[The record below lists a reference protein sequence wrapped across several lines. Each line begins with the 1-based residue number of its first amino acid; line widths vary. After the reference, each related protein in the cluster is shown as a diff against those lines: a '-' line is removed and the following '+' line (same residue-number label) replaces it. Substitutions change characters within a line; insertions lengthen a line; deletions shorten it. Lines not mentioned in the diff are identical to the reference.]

1 MKIVDGLLYSRSHEW
16 VLVDGESARVGITD
30 HAQDALGQIVDVQ
43 LPSIGDAVLAGKAVA
58 EVESSKS
65 VSDIGSPVSGT
76 VVLVNEL
83 LTDQPELINS
93 DPFGA
98 GWLYEVQLSYDEM
111 LEGLMSADE
120 YRALTQQQL
129 THQSMKNVQE

>member
-1 MKIVDGLLYSRSHEW
+1 MKIVEGLLYSRSHEW
-16 VLVDGESARVGITD
+16 VLVDGESARVGVTD

-43 LPSIGDAVLAGKAVA
+43 LPSIGDAVVAGKAVA

-83 LTDQPELINS
+83 LTESPELINS

-98 GWLYEVQLSYDEM
+98 GWLYEVQLSYNEM
-111 LEGLMSADE
+111 LEALMSADE
-120 YRALTQQQL
+120 YRKLTQ
-129 THQSMKNVQE
+129 

>member
-1 MKIVDGLLYSRSHEW
+1 MKIVEGLLYSRSHEW
-16 VLVDGESARVGITD
+16 VLVDGESARVGVTD

-43 LPSIGDAVLAGKAVA
+43 LPLIGDAVVAGKAVA

-83 LTDQPELINS
+83 LTDSPELINS

-98 GWLYEVQLSYDEM
+98 GWLYEVQLSYNEM
-111 LEGLMSADE
+111 LEGLMSADQ
-120 YRALTQQQL
+120 YRALTQ
-129 THQSMKNVQE
+129 

>member
-1 MKIVDGLLYSRSHEW
+1 VKIVDGLLYSRSHEW

-43 LPSIGDAVLAGKAVA
+43 LPSIGDAVVAGKAVA

-83 LTDQPELINS
+83 LADRPELINS

-120 YRALTQQQL
+120 YRALTQ
-129 THQSMKNVQE
+129 

>member
-30 HAQDALGQIVDVQ
+30 HAQDALGQIVNVQ
-43 LPSIGDAVLAGKAVA
+43 LPSIGDAVVVGKAVA

-65 VSDIGSPVSGT
+65 VSDISSPVSGT

-83 LTDQPELINS
+83 LADQPELINS

-120 YRALTQQQL
+120 YRALTQ
-129 THQSMKNVQE
+129 

>member
-1 MKIVDGLLYSRSHEW
+1 MKIVEGLLYSRSHEW

-43 LPSIGDAVLAGKAVA
+43 LPSIGDAVVAGKAVA

-83 LTDQPELINS
+83 LADRPELINS

-111 LEGLMSADE
+111 LEGLISADA
-120 YRALTQQQL
+120 YRALTQ
-129 THQSMKNVQE
+129 

>member
-1 MKIVDGLLYSRSHEW
+1 MKIVEGLLYSRSHEW
-16 VLVDGESARVGITD
+16 VLVDGESARVGVTD
-30 HAQDALGQIVDVQ
+30 HAQDALGQIIDVQ
-43 LPSIGDAVLAGKAVA
+43 LPSIGDAVVAGKAVA

-83 LTDQPELINS
+83 LTDSPELINS

-98 GWLYEVQLSYDEM
+98 GWLYEVQLSYNEM
-111 LEGLMSADE
+111 LEALMSADE
-120 YRALTQQQL
+120 YRKLTQ
-129 THQSMKNVQE
+129 

>member
-43 LPSIGDAVLAGKAVA
+43 LPSIGGAVVAGKAVA

-83 LTDQPELINS
+83 LADQPGLINS

-120 YRALTQQQL
+120 YRELTQ
-129 THQSMKNVQE
+129 

>member
-1 MKIVDGLLYSRSHEW
+1 MKIVEGLLYSRSHEW
-16 VLVDGESARVGITD
+16 VLIDGESARVGVTD

-43 LPSIGDAVLAGKAVA
+43 LPSIGDAVVAGKAVA

-83 LTDQPELINS
+83 LTDSPELINS

-98 GWLYEVQLSYDEM
+98 GWLYEVQLSYNEM
-111 LEGLMSADE
+111 LEALMSADE
-120 YRALTQQQL
+120 YRKLTQ
-129 THQSMKNVQE
+129 

>member
-43 LPSIGDAVLAGKAVA
+43 LPSIGGAVVAGKAVA

-83 LTDQPELINS
+83 LADQPELINS

-120 YRALTQQQL
+120 YRALTQ
-129 THQSMKNVQE
+129 

>member
-43 LPSIGDAVLAGKAVA
+43 LPSVGDAVVGGKAVA

-83 LTDQPELINS
+83 LVAQPQLINS

-98 GWLYEVQLSYDEM
+98 GWLYEIQLAYNEM

-120 YRALTQQQL
+120 YRTLTQ
-129 THQSMKNVQE
+129 

>member
-1 MKIVDGLLYSRSHEW
+1 MKIIDGLLYSRSHEW

-43 LPSIGDAVLAGKAVA
+43 LPSIGAAVIAGKAVA

-83 LTDQPELINS
+83 LADQPELINS

-98 GWLYEVQLSYDEM
+98 GWLYEVQLSYNEM

-120 YRALTQQQL
+120 YRALTQ
-129 THQSMKNVQE
+129 

>member
-1 MKIVDGLLYSRSHEW
+1 MKIIDGLLYSRSHEW

-43 LPSIGDAVLAGKAVA
+43 LPSIGDTVVAGKAVA

-83 LTDQPELINS
+83 LAGQPELINS

-98 GWLYEVQLSYDEM
+98 GWLYKVQLAYNEM
-111 LEGLMSADE
+111 LDGLMSVDE
-120 YRALTQQQL
+120 YRALTQ
-129 THQSMKNVQE
+129 

>member
-43 LPSIGDAVLAGKAVA
+43 LPLIGDAVVAGKAVA

-83 LTDQPELINS
+83 LADQPELINS

-120 YRALTQQQL
+120 YRALTQ
-129 THQSMKNVQE
+129 

>member
-43 LPSIGDAVLAGKAVA
+43 LPSIGDAVVAGKAVA

-76 VVLVNEL
+76 VVLLNEL
-83 LTDQPELINS
+83 LADSPELINS

-98 GWLYEVQLSYDEM
+98 GWLYEVQLSYNEM
-111 LEGLMSADE
+111 LEALMSADE
-120 YRALTQQQL
+120 YRNLTQ
-129 THQSMKNVQE
+129 

>member
-43 LPSIGDAVLAGKAVA
+43 LPSIGDAVAAGKAVA

-65 VSDIGSPVSGT
+65 VSDISSPVGGT

-83 LTDQPELINS
+83 LADQPELINS

-120 YRALTQQQL
+120 YRALTQ
-129 THQSMKNVQE
+129 

>member
-43 LPSIGDAVLAGKAVA
+43 LPSIGDAVVAGKAVA

-83 LTDQPELINS
+83 LEDRPELINS

-120 YRALTQQQL
+120 YRALTQ
-129 THQSMKNVQE
+129 

>member
-1 MKIVDGLLYSRSHEW
+1 VKIADGLLYSKNHEW

-43 LPSIGDAVLAGKAVA
+43 LPSIGDSVVAGRAVV

-76 VVLVNEL
+76 IVLVNEL
-83 LTDQPELINS
+83 LFDQPELMNS

-98 GWLYEVQLSYDEM
+98 GWLYEVQLSYNEM
-111 LEGLMSADE
+111 LEGLITADE
-120 YRALTQQQL
+120 YRTLTQ
-129 THQSMKNVQE
+129 

>member
-43 LPSIGDAVLAGKAVA
+43 LPSIGDAVVAGKAVA

-83 LTDQPELINS
+83 LADSPELINS

-98 GWLYEVQLSYDEM
+98 GWLYEVQLSYSEM

-120 YRALTQQQL
+120 YRKLTQ
-129 THQSMKNVQE
+129 

>member
-16 VLVDGESARVGITD
+16 VLVDGESARLGITD

-43 LPSIGDAVLAGKAVA
+43 LPSIGDAVVAGKAVA

-83 LTDQPELINS
+83 LADRPELINS

-120 YRALTQQQL
+120 YRALTQ
-129 THQSMKNVQE
+129 

>member
-1 MKIVDGLLYSRSHEW
+1 MKIVDGLLYSRNHEW

-43 LPSIGDAVLAGKAVA
+43 LPSIGDAVVAGKAVA

-83 LTDQPELINS
+83 LVDQPELINS

-120 YRALTQQQL
+120 YRALTQ
-129 THQSMKNVQE
+129 

>member
-43 LPSIGDAVLAGKAVA
+43 LPSIGGAVVAGKAVA

-83 LTDQPELINS
+83 LADQPGLINS

-120 YRALTQQQL
+120 YRALTQ
-129 THQSMKNVQE
+129 

>member
-1 MKIVDGLLYSRSHEW
+1 M
-16 VLVDGESARVGITD
+16 LVDGESARVGITD

-43 LPSIGDAVLAGKAVA
+43 LPSIGDTVVAGKAVA

-83 LTDQPELINS
+83 LVDQPELINS

-98 GWLYEVQLSYDEM
+98 GWLFEVQLSYDET
-111 LEGLMSADE
+111 LEGLISAE
-120 YRALTQQQL
+120 KYRQL
-129 THQSMKNVQE
+129 TE

>member
-1 MKIVDGLLYSRSHEW
+1 VKIVDGLLYSRSHEW

-43 LPSIGDAVLAGKAVA
+43 LPSVGDAVVAGNAVA

-83 LTDQPELINS
+83 LTDEPQLINS

-98 GWLYEVQLSYDEM
+98 GWLYEVQLAYNEM

-120 YRALTQQQL
+120 YRTLTQ
-129 THQSMKNVQE
+129 

>member
-43 LPSIGDAVLAGKAVA
+43 LPSIGDAVVVGKAVA

-83 LTDQPELINS
+83 LADQPELINS

-120 YRALTQQQL
+120 YRALTQ
-129 THQSMKNVQE
+129 

>member
-1 MKIVDGLLYSRSHEW
+1 VKIVDGLLYSRSHEW

-43 LPSIGDAVLAGKAVA
+43 LPSVGDSIVVGKAVA

-83 LTDQPELINS
+83 LNDQPALINS
-93 DPFGA
+93 DPFGS
-98 GWLYEVQLSYDEM
+98 GWLYEVQLAYNET
-111 LEGLMSADE
+111 LEGLMSADD
-120 YRALTQQQL
+120 YRALTQ
-129 THQSMKNVQE
+129 

>member
-1 MKIVDGLLYSRSHEW
+1 VKIVDGLLYSKSHEW
-16 VLVDGESARVGITD
+16 VLVDGESARVGISD

-43 LPSIGDAVLAGKAVA
+43 LPIVGDAVVAGRAVA

-83 LTDQPELINS
+83 LADQPELINS
-93 DPFGA
+93 DPFGS
-98 GWLYEVQLSYDEM
+98 GWLYEVQLAYNEM

-120 YRALTQQQL
+120 YRTLTQ
-129 THQSMKNVQE
+129 

>member
-1 MKIVDGLLYSRSHEW
+1 MKIADGLLYSKNHEW

-43 LPSIGDAVLAGKAVA
+43 LPSIGDSVVAGRAVV

-76 VVLVNEL
+76 IVLVNEL
-83 LTDQPELINS
+83 LFDQPELMNS

-98 GWLYEVQLSYDEM
+98 GWLYEVQLSYNEM
-111 LEGLMSADE
+111 LEGLITADE
-120 YRALTQQQL
+120 YRTLTQ
-129 THQSMKNVQE
+129 

>member
-1 MKIVDGLLYSRSHEW
+1 MKIVDGLLYSKSHEW
-16 VLVDGESARVGITD
+16 VLVDGESARVGISD

-43 LPSIGDAVLAGKAVA
+43 LPIVGDAVVAGRAVA

-83 LTDQPELINS
+83 LADQPELINS
-93 DPFGA
+93 DPFGS
-98 GWLYEVQLSYDEM
+98 GWLYEVQLAYNEM

-120 YRALTQQQL
+120 YRTLTQ
-129 THQSMKNVQE
+129 

>member
-16 VLVDGESARVGITD
+16 ILVDGESARVGITD

-43 LPSIGDAVLAGKAVA
+43 LPSVGDAVVGGKAVA

-83 LTDQPELINS
+83 LTDQPQLINS

-98 GWLYEVQLSYDEM
+98 GWLYEVQLAYNEM

-120 YRALTQQQL
+120 YRTLTQ
-129 THQSMKNVQE
+129 

>member
-43 LPSIGDAVLAGKAVA
+43 LPSVGDSVVVGKAVA

-83 LTDQPELINS
+83 LNDQPALINS
-93 DPFGA
+93 DPFGS
-98 GWLYEVQLSYDEM
+98 GWLYEVQLAYNET
-111 LEGLMSADE
+111 LEGFISADE
-120 YRALTQQQL
+120 YRALTQ
-129 THQSMKNVQE
+129 

>member
-43 LPSIGDAVLAGKAVA
+43 LPSIGEAVVAGKAVA

-83 LTDQPELINS
+83 LADRPELINS

-120 YRALTQQQL
+120 YRALTQ
-129 THQSMKNVQE
+129 

>member
-1 MKIVDGLLYSRSHEW
+1 MKIVEGLLYSRSHEW
-16 VLVDGESARVGITD
+16 VLVDGESARVGVTD

-43 LPSIGDAVLAGKAVA
+43 LPSVGDAVVAGNAVA

-83 LTDQPELINS
+83 LTDSPELINS

-98 GWLYEVQLSYDEM
+98 GWLYEVQLSYNEM
-111 LEGLMSADE
+111 LEALMSADE
-120 YRALTQQQL
+120 YRTL
-129 THQSMKNVQE
+129 TH

>member
-1 MKIVDGLLYSRSHEW
+1 MKIVEGLLYSRSHEW
-16 VLVDGESARVGITD
+16 VLVDGESARVGVTD

-43 LPSIGDAVLAGKAVA
+43 LPSIGDAVVAGKAVA

-83 LTDQPELINS
+83 LADSPELINS

-98 GWLYEVQLSYDEM
+98 GWLYEVQLSYNEM
-111 LEGLMSADE
+111 LEALMSADE
-120 YRALTQQQL
+120 YRKLTQ
-129 THQSMKNVQE
+129 

>member
-43 LPSIGDAVLAGKAVA
+43 LPSVGDSVVVGKAVA

-83 LTDQPELINS
+83 LNDQPALINS
-93 DPFGA
+93 DPFGS
-98 GWLYEVQLSYDEM
+98 GWLYEVQLAYNET
-111 LEGLMSADE
+111 LESLMSADE
-120 YRALTQQQL
+120 YRALTQ
-129 THQSMKNVQE
+129 

>member
-43 LPSIGDAVLAGKAVA
+43 LPSIGGAVVAGKAVA

-83 LTDQPELINS
+83 LADQPELINS

-111 LEGLMSADE
+111 LEGLMSAGE
-120 YRALTQQQL
+120 YRALTQ
-129 THQSMKNVQE
+129 

>member
-43 LPSIGDAVLAGKAVA
+43 LPSIGDAVVAGKAVA

-83 LTDQPELINS
+83 LADSPELINS

-98 GWLYEVQLSYDEM
+98 GWLYEVQLSYNEM
-111 LEGLMSADE
+111 LEALMSADE
-120 YRALTQQQL
+120 YRKLTQ
-129 THQSMKNVQE
+129 

>member
-1 MKIVDGLLYSRSHEW
+1 VKIVDGLLYSRSHEW

-120 YRALTQQQL
+120 YRALTQ
-129 THQSMKNVQE
+129 

>member
-43 LPSIGDAVLAGKAVA
+43 LPSIGDAVIVGKAVA

-65 VSDIGSPVSGT
+65 VSDISSPVSGT

-83 LTDQPELINS
+83 LADQPELINS

-120 YRALTQQQL
+120 YRALTQ
-129 THQSMKNVQE
+129 

>member
-43 LPSIGDAVLAGKAVA
+43 LPSVGDAVVAGNAVA

-83 LTDQPELINS
+83 LAAQPQLINS

-98 GWLYEVQLSYDEM
+98 GWLYEIQLAYNEM

-120 YRALTQQQL
+120 YRTLTQ
-129 THQSMKNVQE
+129 